1 MLPSSLVRRLSQI
14 LPIVLVVI
22 LLTISLKTIIHEL
35 KNDSLKNI
43 WQYLQGI
50 PPGHKLGALIL
61 TALGYLVM
69 TGYDLLGFKYIKQ
82 TLSIAKIAR
91 TAFISYAIGN
101 TIGFTAFSGTA
112 IRYRFYSHWGI
123 SNGKIAQLI
132 VFTHLTFWLG
142 LFAVGGIVFLIDPLT
157 LPKVL
162 KLPFNSVH
170 PLGLVFLCFVLIVS
184 VQGGS

>member
-69 TGYDLLGFKYIKQ
+69 TGYDLLGFK
-82 TLSIAKIAR
+82 
-91 TAFISYAIGN
+91 
-101 TIGFTAFSGTA
+101 
-112 IRYRFYSHWGI
+112 
-123 SNGKIAQLI
+123 
-132 VFTHLTFWLG
+132 
-142 LFAVGGIVFLIDPLT
+142 
-157 LPKVL
+157 
-162 KLPFNSVH
+162 
-170 PLGLVFLCFVLIVS
+170 
-184 VQGGS
+184 